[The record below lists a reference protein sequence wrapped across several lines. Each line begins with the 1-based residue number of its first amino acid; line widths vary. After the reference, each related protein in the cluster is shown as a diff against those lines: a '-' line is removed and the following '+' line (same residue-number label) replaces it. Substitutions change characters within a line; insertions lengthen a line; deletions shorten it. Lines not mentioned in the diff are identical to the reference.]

1 MRLTKRQLKKI
12 IREEYSRLKRRGL
25 IREMAD
31 QPMMGGRPLPRYEL
45 VDEMRLYIDELVMQA
60 DQDFGAYEMDD
71 DRMGEYQGPNVEDP
85 AYMQAELHRAFPDA
99 TPEEIEEAMG
109 SW

>member
-1 MRLTKRQLKKI
+1 MKITKRQLKRI

-25 IREMAD
+25 IREMAN
-31 QPMMGGRPLPRYEL
+31 PLPRYEL
-45 VDEMRLYIDELVMQA
+45 VDEMILYIDELVMQA

-85 AYMQAELHRAFPDA
+85 AYMQAELQRAFPDA

>member
-1 MRLTKRQLKKI
+1 
-12 IREEYSRLKRRGL
+12 
-25 IREMAD
+25 
-31 QPMMGGRPLPRYEL
+31 
-45 VDEMRLYIDELVMQA
+45 MQA

-85 AYMQAELHRAFPDA
+85 AYMQAELQRAFPDA

>member
-1 MRLTKRQLKKI
+1 MKITKRQLKRI

-25 IREMAD
+25 IREMAK
-31 QPMMGGRPLPRYEL
+31 PLPRYEL
-45 VDEMRLYIDELVMQA
+45 VDEMRLYIDEMVMQA
-60 DQDFGAYEMDD
+60 DQELGAYEMDD
-71 DRMGEYQGPNVEDP
+71 ERSAGGYQDSWDDVEDP
-85 AYMQAELHRAFPDA
+85 AYIQAELQRAFPDA